1 MGYALYMEK
10 QDLQERRGES
20 DQLPEEAPEEAVEED
35 AGGDTR
41 EEAKDSPGGADDSH
55 PEQATGN
62 P

>member
-1 MGYALYMEK
+1 MEK

-41 EEAKDSPGGADDSH
+41 EEAKDSPGGADDSD